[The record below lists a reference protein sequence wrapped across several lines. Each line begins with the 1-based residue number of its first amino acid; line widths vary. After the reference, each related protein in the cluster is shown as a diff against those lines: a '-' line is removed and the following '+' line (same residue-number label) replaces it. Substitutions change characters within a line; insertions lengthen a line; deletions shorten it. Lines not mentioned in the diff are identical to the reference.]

1 MYKKNLIIYRS
12 IVWLETL
19 YKTVWLALHALQTH
33 RDGAQ
38 CNNPTTHAHYTQN
51 IKTHTLHA
59 LINRL
64 SAIIHSGETVNVH
77 NGKENR
83 HAFIKP
89 VYLRESV

>member
-1 MYKKNLIIYRS
+1 VVGN
-12 IVWLETL
+12 
-19 YKTVWLALHALQTH
+19 TVQNGLAGSPCIADAPRRGSMQQPHNTRALHSKYK
-33 RDGAQ
+33 
-38 CNNPTTHAHYTQN
+38 N
-51 IKTHTLHA
+51 THTLHA